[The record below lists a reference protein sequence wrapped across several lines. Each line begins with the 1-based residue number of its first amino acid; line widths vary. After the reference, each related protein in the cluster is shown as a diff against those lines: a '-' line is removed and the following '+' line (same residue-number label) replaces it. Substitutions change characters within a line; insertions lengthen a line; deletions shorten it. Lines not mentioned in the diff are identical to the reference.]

1 MKILFATD
9 LHLKATRPSGR
20 TDADFFATQL
30 EKIDRL
36 RMFAISANSDLV
48 ILGGDIFDRPDSPH
62 SVVIGAMRAFS
73 AFPQPVYTV
82 CGNHDVFGY
91 NNTTLTTSALGV
103 LFASG
108 ALKKLDKLRLPGMYI
123 KGLHA
128 YDPTDWCINDTDG
141 NDEVLILVAHK
152 FLTTKAIPN
161 DDFYL
166 VSNVDA
172 ETNCGLIL
180 SGDIHQPH
188 CVKTECGRW
197 FVNPGSMTRMSV
209 DDAER
214 IPQAAL
220 ITVAGY
226 DIDVKHLS
234 LTTQTGSEV
243 FDKKVY
249 AERLAG
255 EAHTRQFVR
264 TYVDEIVSA
273 KGKVADI
280 GPSLLAYAAGNDNP
294 RMERI
299 LVSALDRAE
308 KAVLKESDD

>member
-9 LHLKATRPSGR
+9 LHLKASRPGGR
-20 TDADFFATQL
+20 TDDDFFATQL
-30 EKIDRL
+30 AKIDRL
-36 RMFAISANSDLV
+36 REYTVSKKPDVV

-62 SVVIGAMRAFS
+62 SVVIGAMRAFA

-82 CGNHDVFGY
+82 VGNHDVWGY

-103 LFASG
+103 LFEDG
-108 ALKKLDKLRLPGMYI
+108 ALKKLDKLRLPGVYI

-128 YDPTDWCINDTDG
+128 YDETNWCIDDTSG
-141 NDEVLILVAHK
+141 NDEVPILVAHK
-152 FLTTKAIPN
+152 FLTTKPIPN

-166 VSNVDA
+166 VSAVDNA
-172 ETNCGLIL
+172 TNCGLIL

-188 CVKTECGRW
+188 CVKTDVGRW
-197 FVNPGSMTRMSV
+197 FINPGSMTRMSV
-209 DDAER
+209 DDADR

-220 ITVAGY
+220 ITIDGY
-226 DIDVKHLS
+226 NISVDHLR
-234 LTTQTGSEV
+234 LTTQQGEDV
-243 FDKKVY
+243 FDKKAY

-273 KGKVADI
+273 KSKVTNI
-280 GPSLLAYAAGNDNP
+280 GPSLLAYASSSSNP